1 MPWSFVILLHHI
13 FFTLYPLDILVVMT
27 LIKLRMV
34 PGEEKVMPGTDVGRR
49 VYFYSCVSLFCC
61 IILELNFSKTW
72 LAVNKTKAHLVFPSG
87 ITFIDHQRRPTVDA
101 DKEMHGN
108 SKDFQ

>member
-1 MPWSFVILLHHI
+1 MPWSFVILLHHS

-34 PGEEKVMPGTDVGRR
+34 HGEEKVMPGTDMGHRL
-49 VYFYSCVSLFCC
+49 YFYSCVSLFCF
-61 IILELNFSKTW
+61 IILELNLSKTL
-72 LAVNKTKAHLVFPSG
+72 LAVNKTKAHLAFPSG
-87 ITFIDHQRRPTVDA
+87 ITFLDQRKPTVDA
-101 DKEMHGN
+101 DKEMDGN